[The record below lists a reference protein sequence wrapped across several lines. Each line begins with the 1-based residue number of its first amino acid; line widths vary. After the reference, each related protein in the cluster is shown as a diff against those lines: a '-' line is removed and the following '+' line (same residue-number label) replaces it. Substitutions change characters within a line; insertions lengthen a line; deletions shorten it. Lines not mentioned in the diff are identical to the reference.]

1 MSTID
6 LFLNQLTYQLQKQ
19 QQVKQANALV
29 RGLQRFF
36 VPRLTKI
43 KNSVR
48 RDAKKIQN
56 KISEND
62 LNLKLDYPANQLTDT
77 QLMNEVHNNRRWL
90 KSFINRQFVRPK
102 SQNLFMSRSFDE
114 VKQDIKKQSPR
125 FSSLSDKALNLL
137 TTYNFLEPF
146 YMLTNIQ
153 RLPVNWRTAFLYSPK
168 EFSKQVLKTP
178 AAKTG
183 LGLAATAGT
192 AGITYGLWP
201 SAKQNTDTSFV
212 NTNTPTQTQT
222 VMPPGS
228 TKYPQ
233 DYKASPVGLFD
244 FYKNNPDRLP
254 RQFQTEDEHLNF
266 MRRFGDY
273 LNQKYT
279 NETGSGIF
287 HFLRTDR
294 DRKANV
300 LNEFMQNNP

>member
-1 MSTID
+1 MSTLD
-6 LFLNQLTYQLQKQ
+6 LLLNELTYQLQKR
-19 QQVKQANALV
+19 QQVKQANILT

-36 VPRLTKI
+36 VPRLTKL

-48 RDAKKIQN
+48 RDLQKLQGELFDADWSGPLISYPESKLSNTALIDKINNN
-56 KISEND
+56 K
-62 LNLKLDYPANQLTDT
+62 
-77 QLMNEVHNNRRWL
+77 RWL
-90 KSFINRQFVRPK
+90 KSFIDRK
-102 SQNLFMSRSFDE
+102 SGPQSFQKPPVSDSFNA
-114 VKQDIKKQSPR
+114 VKQDFKNKSPL
-125 FSSLSDKALNLL
+125 FASLSDKALNFL
-137 TTYNFLEPF
+137 TVDRFLNPF
-146 YMLTNIQ
+146 NKIENVQ
-153 RLPVNWRTAFLYSPK
+153 RLPINWRTAFLYSPK

-183 LGLAATAGT
+183 LGLAATAG
-192 AGITYGLWP
+192 ITYGLWP

-222 VMPPGS
+222 VIPPGS

-233 DYKASPVGLFD
+233 DYEASPVGLFD

-294 DRKANV
+294 DRKANI

>member
-62 LNLKLDYPANQLTDT
+62 LDLKLDYPANQLTDT

-137 TTYNFLEPF
+137 TTYNFLEPS

-212 NTNTPTQTQT
+212 NTNTPTQT

-233 DYKASPVGLFD
+233 DYEASPVGLFD

-294 DRKANV
+294 DRKANI